1 MFLYDKGWL
10 LKYSFLWCFSLLTET
25 RSETI
30 RKHLLKCCYSSEAPE
45 TWQLD
50 HPTPSTGWASLVL
63 PPPTA
68 HREHHILLPLGFA
81 GKARSEFSKPL
92 KKKPFK
98 WVCSKVLKMAWFTVQ
113 LFFSHLLQ
121 LASSWRVTCQNAKI
135 LCFFLPH
142 LGWVFLRD
150 WSIYILFNFGIEVL
164 SSIYLTGEI
173 HPGVNPE

>member
-68 HREHHILLPLGFA
+68 HREHHILLLLGFA

-92 KKKPFK
+92 KKKTFK
-98 WVCSKVLKMAWFTVQ
+98 WVCSKVLKMAWFTC
-113 LFFSHLLQ
+113 SY
-121 LASSWRVTCQNAKI
+121 
-135 LCFFLPH
+135 FFLTSFSLLALEELPARMQKFFAFS
-142 LGWVFLRD
+142 FLTWD
-150 WSIYILFNFGIEVL
+150 EYS
-164 SSIYLTGEI
+164 
-173 HPGVNPE
+173 